1 MSALI
6 EVILPVFLV
15 IGFGYGANKLL
26 KVDSALFEYLMK
38 YAQAFAFPV
47 LLFRGIS
54 RLHLGETFDPM
65 MLTAFYTGVTLSFVA
80 GLLGAHY
87 LFRRPWP
94 DSVAVAFATA
104 FSNGGL
110 LGLPITE
117 RAYGA
122 DALGYNFAIIA
133 FHAPFVYMLSVT
145 AMEIVRA
152 GGRSAGATMLSV
164 ARSMIR
170 NPFIIGIG
178 SGALFN
184 ASGLPMPAPVA
195 STIDMVAA
203 SAIPAA
209 LFALGGILAAYRP
222 EGDLKLVIWISAISL
237 LFHPAVVWLLS
248 HGFALGTGPTRSAV
262 LMASMAPG
270 VNAYV
275 FANMYGTAKRTAATA
290 VLVGTAASIVTVWGW
305 LWVLG

>member
-15 IGFGYGANKLL
+15 IGFGYGARRFL
-26 KVDSALFEYLMK
+26 KTPSELFEQLMK
-38 YAQAFAFPV
+38 YSQGFAFPV

-54 RLHLGETFDPM
+54 RLHLAETFDPL
-65 MLTAFYTGVTLSFVA
+65 MLTAFYSGVTLSFAA
-80 GLLGAHY
+80 GLLGARFM
-87 LFRRPWP
+87 FRRPWP
-94 DSVAVAFATA
+94 DSVAVAFAAA

-117 RAYGA
+117 RAYGTE
-122 DALGYNFAIIA
+122 ALGYNFAIIA

-152 GGRSAGATMLSV
+152 EGRSVAATMLSV
-164 ARSMIR
+164 ARSMAR
-170 NPFIIGIG
+170 NPFVIGIG
-178 SGALFN
+178 LGALFN
-184 ASGLPMPAPVA
+184 ISGLPMPGTLGAAV
-195 STIDMVAA
+195 DMVAA
-203 SAIPAA
+203 TAIPAA
-209 LFALGGILAAYRP
+209 LFALGGILAAYKP
-222 EGDLKLVIWISAISL
+222 EGDLKLVVWIAAVSL
-237 LFHPAVVWLLS
+237 LLHPGIVWVLS
-248 HGFALGTGPTRSAV
+248 QGFGLGTGPTRSAV

-290 VLVGTAASIVTVWGW
+290 VLVGTAASILSVWGW

>member
-15 IGFGYGANKLL
+15 IGFGYGAHWLL
-26 KVDSALFEYLMK
+26 GAKSELFEQLMK
-38 YAQAFAFPV
+38 FAQGFAFPV

-54 RLHLGETFDPM
+54 RLHLGDTFDPM
-65 MLTAFYTGVTLSFVA
+65 MLGAFYSGVTIAFAA
-80 GLLGAHY
+80 GLIGARY
-87 LFRRPWP
+87 LFHRPWP

-122 DALGYNFAIIA
+122 EALGYNFAIIA
-133 FHAPFVYMLSVT
+133 FHAPFVYMLAVT

-152 GGRSAGATMLSV
+152 GGRSIGATMLSV
-164 ARSMIR
+164 ARSMVK
-170 NPFIIGIG
+170 NPFVIGIG
-178 SGALFN
+178 LGALAN
-184 ASGLPMPAPVA
+184 VTALPIPAPVA
-195 STIDMVAA
+195 AAVDLVAA
-203 SAIPAA
+203 AAIPSA

-222 EGDLKLVIWISAISL
+222 EGDLRLVAWIAGISL
-237 LFHPAVVWLLS
+237 ILHPAMVWLIAQGVSLD
-248 HGFALGTGPTRSAV
+248 TGPTRSAV
-262 LMASMAPG
+262 LMAAMAPG

-275 FANMYGTAKRTAATA
+275 FANMYDTAKRTVATG
-290 VLVGTAASIVTVWGW
+290 VLAGTAASIVTAWAW
-305 LWVLG
+305 LWVLA